1 MCTLTEGDRTLS
13 SRTIRLLLADDHV
26 MVRQGT
32 RELLEQQ
39 PDLRVVGEAATGRE
53 AVQLAQELR
62 PDVVI
67 MDVRM
72 PDLSGLEATRRIRK
86 LNLPSQVLV
95 LTAYDDDEYVFALLE
110 AGAAGYLLKTAPIGE
125 VIRAIRQVYAGQSPL
140 DPVVAHKVVRQL
152 ADGHP
157 HLRRDRT
164 TEGPDRLTDRE
175 LEVLEVIAQGKTSN
189 REIAEALVI
198 SERTVQTHLSNIF
211 SKMKVN
217 SRTEAVLAALR
228 KGWVS
233 LG

>member
-1 MCTLTEGDRTLS
+1 LMPR
-13 SRTIRLLLADDHV
+13 IRLLLADDHAI
-26 MVRQGT
+26 VRQGT
-32 RELLEQQ
+32 RELLEQEC
-39 PDLRVVGEAATGRE
+39 DLEVVGEAGTGRE
-53 AVQLAQELR
+53 AVRLARELE

-72 PDLSGLEATRRIRK
+72 PDLSGLEATRRIRE
-86 LNLPSQVLV
+86 LGLPSQVLV

-110 AGAAGYLLKTAPIGE
+110 AGAAGYLLKTAPIKD
-125 VIRAIRQVYAGQSPL
+125 VVDAVRRVHSGQSPL
-140 DPVVAHKVVRQL
+140 DPVVAHKVVLQL
-152 ADGHP
+152 ADGRP
-157 HLRRDRT
+157 RLRPDQG
-164 TEGPDRLTDRE
+164 TEGPDRLTERE

-189 REIAEALVI
+189 REIGETLVI

-233 LG
+233 LD